1 MAVKKRRKKM
11 LLSVTAVVSLAA
23 LGAGIW
29 FGTRGGSEPVNV
41 YSFQYIGM
49 TEFWGDAQ
57 ESYGPVTTDR
67 IQTEF
72 LSDTQTVTEVK
83 VKDGDMVKKGDV
95 LFAFDTTLDA
105 LSLERKRLEVEKIK
119 VQIKAAE
126 ERLQDTRE
134 MVPYEPPKPTEP
146 EEADLG
152 EELKDKLYKISENT
166 VYDGAK
172 KETALI
178 CWLKDGTSISD
189 AILQE
194 LYETS
199 LKFRTE
205 NAQKQEAAKQEESS
219 ASAMPDDETQ
229 NTTLLTNTDP
239 QPEEMFPITIN
250 YVCNGKVVETD
261 VVQIGKNGYQLD
273 DFPYV
278 ESKDGYTLRNAYDHS
293 GETYWLVEALQK
305 IDDGET
311 REIESLTIL
320 PYPQKTSEQSE
331 KTDEQI
337 AWEEKWGKNIDL
349 HYIRFVSLKGNIE
362 EEGELKNIEE
372 GQELTVTLGENVV
385 FVFDSEMKDPPEN
398 TKFEFEISPS
408 NGFLKKSYE
417 DKVLV
422 LTGTPDDIT
431 QKPIDYSVQIT
442 YSFKDNTKGKEWNVI
457 KKFPFK
463 VSVKPESKI
472 KAGEFYVV
480 FKTTEKNFLKGT
492 PIIWQGAKVT
502 VFEDGTFDMSL
513 FDASS
518 FADHTLPPPEDI
530 EIDLPEINPNEMYTA
545 EQILDMQKQCYAI
558 IKEQNEKLKLAE
570 SEYQIMEREL
580 GDGNIYSEID
590 GKVVALLTEEEA
602 RERKE
607 PLLKVSG
614 GGGFYIEG
622 SVSELEKE
630 KLKIGQEV
638 TVNDW
643 QSGGTYTGEVVS
655 IGDFPSDSDNW
666 NGMGNPTASYYPFKA
681 FVGEEA
687 DLQAGSYV
695 SMTYSTASAEQGIY
709 LEKPFVRTEKGNSYI
724 YVRGADGR
732 LEKRNVKV
740 GKALWGSYYE
750 ILSPLG
756 EEDFLAFPYGKNVKT
771 GAPTVESDL
780 SALYGF

>member
-1 MAVKKRRKKM
+1 MVPKKRKK
-11 LLSVTAVVSLAA
+11 LLLVTASVISLAA

-29 FGTRGGSEPVNV
+29 FATRGGGEPVHV
-41 YSFQYIGM
+41 YSFQHIGM

-57 ESYGPVTTDR
+57 ESYGPVTTDK

-72 LSDTQTVTEVK
+72 LSDTQTVTAVK

-95 LFAFDTTLDA
+95 LFTFDTTLDA
-105 LSLERKRLEVEKIK
+105 LSLERKRLEVEKVK

-146 EEADLG
+146 EKPDPEAA
-152 EELKDKLYKISENT
+152 LKDAYKISEKIGNDKIT
-166 VYDGAK
+166 VYDGK
-172 KETALI
+172 TKETALI
-178 CWLKDGTSISD
+178 CWLKNTTPVTDDLLKKLWQTAENYQKNGSQKPSTEENGKD
-189 AILQE
+189 AAESEKL
-194 LYETS
+194 
-199 LKFRTE
+199 
-205 NAQKQEAAKQEESS
+205 EESN
-219 ASAMPDDETQ
+219 ASATPS
-229 NTTLLTNTDP
+229 
-239 QPEEMFPITIN
+239 TIN
-250 YVCNGKVVETD
+250 DSQLEQLKEDAPETTILSIKYVFSGKEAGEEEEIED
-261 VVQIGKNGYQLD
+261 IGEKDFIYKID
-273 DFPYV
+273 DFIA
-278 ESKDGYTLRNAYDHS
+278 RN
-293 GETYWLVEALQK
+293 GTETYWLTEAKRLS
-305 IDDGET
+305 DNLPLTAGEMT
-311 REIESLTIL
+311 VKG
-320 PYPQKTSEQSE
+320 YPQNDEIAQQEWTEIWGDGIELKYTRKITFEGRWKENNQLVPFPKDNTLQLKVGHPAVLVIQSQIHDLDKETKVKYTVKPENGIFKTSEYGNQVFLMG
-331 KTDEQI
+331 TP
-337 AWEEKWGKNIDL
+337 EEVTTASLEYTITAEYSFDDSTWIVREE
-349 HYIRFVSLKGNIE
+349 YPFFVSVE
-362 EEGELKNIEE
+362 
-372 GQELTVTLGENVV
+372 
-385 FVFDSEMKDPPEN
+385 PE
-398 TKFEFEISPS
+398 K
-408 NGFLKKSYE
+408 
-417 DKVLV
+417 
-422 LTGTPDDIT
+422 
-431 QKPIDYSVQIT
+431 QIG
-442 YSFKDNTKGKEWNVI
+442 D
-457 KKFPFK
+457 
-463 VSVKPESKI
+463 
-472 KAGEFYVV
+472 FYVV
-480 FKTTEKNFLKGT
+480 FKSTKDNFPDST
-492 PIIWQGAKVT
+492 PTAWEGARV
-502 VFEDGTFDMSL
+502 VVYEDGNVEAFPY
-513 FDASS
+513 DASG
-518 FADHTLPPPEDI
+518 FEDHTLKLEEEI

-580 GDGNIYSEID
+580 GDGNIYAEID

-732 LEKRNVKV
+732 LEKRNVKG

-780 SALYGF
+780 STLYGF

>member
-1 MAVKKRRKKM
+1 MVPKKRKK
-11 LLSVTAVVSLAA
+11 LLLVAASVISLAA

-29 FGTRGGSEPVNV
+29 FATRGGGEPVNV
-41 YSFQYIGM
+41 YSFQHIGM

-57 ESYGPVTTDR
+57 ESYGPVTTDK

-72 LSDTQTVTEVK
+72 LSDTQTVTAVK

-95 LFAFDTTLDA
+95 LFTFDTTLDA
-105 LSLERKRLEVEKIK
+105 LSLERKRLEVEKVK

-152 EELKDKLYKISENT
+152 KELKEPYAISPRVGEDKKAYAGTS
-166 VYDGAK
+166 
-172 KETALI
+172 KETAII
-178 CWLKDGTSISD
+178 CWLKDGNSITDAMLEDLFKTAKQYQAETPQVPEKDKEETPESNASNVPDEESKQPENKEYQPKVIPQEFYCDGVAVSPDKMPDLYQKEYKLYETYTFQSDNGEKTYWIKSAVRKSDGKSLTDLKVPVCPQEAEAEAVWEEEWGDGIEVHYTRSVSFDGTIMKNGEFTTIEKEKPLNVEVGGSAVFHFLSYLNGAPTKDYDIKYTHSSDDVVLQMRQEGNHYFLSGDFENVISD
-189 AILQE
+189 A
-194 LYETS
+194 
-199 LKFRTE
+199 
-205 NAQKQEAAKQEESS
+205 
-219 ASAMPDDETQ
+219 
-229 NTTLLTNTDP
+229 
-239 QPEEMFPITIN
+239 TI
-250 YVCNGKVVETD
+250 
-261 VVQIGKNGYQLD
+261 
-273 DFPYV
+273 
-278 ESKDGYTLRNAYDHS
+278 
-293 GETYWLVEALQK
+293 
-305 IDDGET
+305 
-311 REIESLTIL
+311 
-320 PYPQKTSEQSE
+320 
-331 KTDEQI
+331 
-337 AWEEKWGKNIDL
+337 
-349 HYIRFVSLKGNIE
+349 
-362 EEGELKNIEE
+362 
-372 GQELTVTLGENVV
+372 TVTAHH
-385 FVFDSEMKDPPEN
+385 
-398 TKFEFEISPS
+398 
-408 NGFLKKSYE
+408 
-417 DKVLV
+417 
-422 LTGTPDDIT
+422 
-431 QKPIDYSVQIT
+431 
-442 YSFKDNTKGKEWNVI
+442 SFKDVDNETWDVIENFSFHLNVVPKDKLEIGK
-457 KKFPFK
+457 
-463 VSVKPESKI
+463 
-472 KAGEFYVV
+472 FYVV
-480 FKTTEKNFLKGT
+480 FKTTEKNYLKGIKT
-492 PIIWQGAKVT
+492 LWQGAKVT
-502 VFEDGTFDMSL
+502 AYDNGTFDMQLYDPSEVEG
-513 FDASS
+513 FD
-518 FADHTLPPPEDI
+518 DHTFKKEIEI
-530 EIDLPEINPNEMYTA
+530 EIDLPQIDPNEMYTA

-780 SALYGF
+780 STLYGF